1 MSFSP
6 NKADFES
13 GMERVV
19 GKLEETVLCIQPLV
33 MDPVFFP
40 FTRPVLYGK
49 QEDLAFKEGPS
60 LQASSYT
67 NQCQGAQHIFCN
79 AEHLGKRLDNEE
91 SDPRNFS
98 HIARFV

>member
-33 MDPVFFP
+33 MDPVFYP

-60 LQASSYT
+60 LQVSLWP
-67 NQCQGAQHIFCN
+67 NQI
-79 AEHLGKRLDNEE
+79 KRAYITYILLCRT
-91 SDPRNFS
+91 SWKTT
-98 HIARFV
+98 

>member
-1 MSFSP
+1 MDRIGVNPFQVVLDYTGMSFSP

-33 MDPVFFP
+33 MDPVFYP

-60 LQASSYT
+60 LQVSSCSKQPPT
-67 NQCQGAQHIFCN
+67 NLKYI
-79 AEHLGKRLDNEE
+79 L
-91 SDPRNFS
+91 
-98 HIARFV
+98 

>member
-1 MSFSP
+1 MVLDYTGMSFSP

-13 GMERVV
+13 GMELVV

-60 LQASSYT
+60 LQVCTKQSLTSLTYILYCRT
-67 NQCQGAQHIFCN
+67 SW
-79 AEHLGKRLDNEE
+79 KTT
-91 SDPRNFS
+91 
-98 HIARFV
+98 